1 MFSIVPMEYNAQLCE
16 HEGEWEP
23 FCKSGEC
30 VMQVIILNENASG
43 EYERPKGESVIMEG
57 DGDENSGLDFS
68 AAVCGLSDNDV
79 LE

>member
-1 MFSIVPMEYNAQLCE
+1 MFSIVPMDYNAQLYE
-16 HEGEWEP
+16 NEGEWEP

-30 VMQVIILNENASG
+30 VMRVIVLNENASG

-57 DGDENSGLDFS
+57 DGDESIGLDIS
-68 AAVCGLSDNDV
+68 AAVCGLSDTDV